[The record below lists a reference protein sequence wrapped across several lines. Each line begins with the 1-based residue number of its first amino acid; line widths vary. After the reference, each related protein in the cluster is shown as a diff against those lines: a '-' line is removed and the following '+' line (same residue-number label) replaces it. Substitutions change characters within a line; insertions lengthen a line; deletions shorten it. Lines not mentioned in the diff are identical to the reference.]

1 MDKSIIIIII
11 HLFFFLP
18 PLNHGVSSKPI
29 LACLKTDRRVLYGLL
44 VQSITRPSDDNS
56 ALSLSPSF
64 GLSCKL
70 FALQLPYM
78 T

>member
-1 MDKSIIIIII
+1 MDKSIIIII
-11 HLFFFLP
+11 HLFLFS
-18 PLNHGVSSKPI
+18 PLNHGVFSNPTR
-29 LACLKTDRRVLYGLL
+29 ACLKTDRHVLYGLL
-44 VQSITRPSDDNS
+44 VQSITRPPDDNS

-78 T
+78 I